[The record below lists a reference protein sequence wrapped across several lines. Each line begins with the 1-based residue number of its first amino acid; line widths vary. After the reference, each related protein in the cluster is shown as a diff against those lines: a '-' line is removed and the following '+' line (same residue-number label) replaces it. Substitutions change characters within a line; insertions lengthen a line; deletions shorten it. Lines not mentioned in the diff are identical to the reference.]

1 MTRVDLID
9 DQVEAIVRSEMEHV
23 MQSMKSYLEEGK
35 AGRIF
40 SNDPS
45 VDTNLIYQHL
55 EAAELMY
62 DYYGGELIHE

>member
-1 MTRVDLID
+1 MKIDLID
-9 DQVEAIVRSEMEHV
+9 DQVEAIVRSEMKHV

-35 AGRIF
+35 AGLIF
-40 SNDPS
+40 SDDHKS
-45 VDTNLIYQHL
+45 DMHLIYQHL

>member
-1 MTRVDLID
+1 MKVDLID
-9 DQVEAIVRSEMEHV
+9 DQVETIVRSEMEHV

-35 AGRIF
+35 AGCIF
-40 SNDPS
+40 SDDPS
-45 VDTNLIYQHL
+45 ADTNLIYQHL

>member
-1 MTRVDLID
+1 MKIDLID
-9 DQVEAIVRSEMEHV
+9 DQVEAIVRSEMKHV

-35 AGRIF
+35 AGQIF
-40 SNDPS
+40 SDNPS

>member
-1 MTRVDLID
+1 MKIDLID
-9 DQVEAIVRSEMEHV
+9 DQVEAIIRSGMEYV

-35 AGRIF
+35 AGLIF
-40 SNDPS
+40 SDDPS

>member
-1 MTRVDLID
+1 MKVDLID
-9 DQVEAIVRSEMEHV
+9 DQVEAIVRSEMKHV

-35 AGRIF
+35 AGQIF
-40 SNDPS
+40 SDNPS

>member
-1 MTRVDLID
+1 MKVDLID
-9 DQVEAIVRSEMEHV
+9 DQVEAIVRSEMKQV

-35 AGRIF
+35 AGQIF
-40 SNDPS
+40 SDNPS

>member
-1 MTRVDLID
+1 MKVDLID
-9 DQVEAIVRSEMEHV
+9 DQVEAIIRSGMKYV

-35 AGRIF
+35 AGLIF
-40 SNDPS
+40 SDDPS

>member
-1 MTRVDLID
+1 MKVDLID
-9 DQVEAIVRSEMEHV
+9 DQVEAIVRSEMEYV

-35 AGRIF
+35 AGQIF
-40 SNDPS
+40 SDDHKS
-45 VDTNLIYQHL
+45 DMHLIYQHL

>member
-1 MTRVDLID
+1 MKVDLID
-9 DQVEAIVRSEMEHV
+9 DQVETIVRSEMEHV

-35 AGRIF
+35 AGQIF
-40 SNDPS
+40 SDNPS

>member
-1 MTRVDLID
+1 MKVDLID
-9 DQVEAIVRSEMEHV
+9 DQVETIVRSEMEHV

-35 AGRIF
+35 AGQIF
-40 SNDPS
+40 SDDPS
-45 VDTNLIYQHL
+45 ADTNLIYQHL